1 VAKDK
6 YHNAV
11 RAALEKAGWTITHDP
26 YFLPIDKTEFEID
39 LGASSMLGAEREE
52 QQIAVEIKVFQIPS
66 LLIAFHLALGQYL
79 NYRLILDIVE
89 PERVLYLAVPQGIYK
104 NFLSARFA
112 QHVTVEYGV
121 HVVVF
126 DPKTEAIVSWH

>member
-11 RAALEKAGWTITHDP
+11 RSALEKAGWTITHDP
-26 YFLPIDKTEFEID
+26 YILRVDKTKLEID
-39 LGASSMLGAEREE
+39 LGASLMLGAERDE
-52 QQIAVEIKVFQIPS
+52 QHIAVEIKVFQIPS
-66 LLIAFHLALGQYL
+66 LVTAFHLALGQYL
-79 NYRLILDIVE
+79 NYRLGLDMVE
-89 PERVLYLAVPQGIYK
+89 PERVLYLAVPQGIFK

-112 QHVTVEYGV
+112 QRAIVQFGV

-126 DPKTEAIVSWH
+126 DPKTEVIVSWH